1 MIVWEPMYK
10 NLKPRTML
18 CAIYRNIL
26 NVQNYFAIEM
36 YQTQIAIA
44 LSIYAM
50 KFCSDY
56 EKTASLLIFLLNVL
70 SDRYFGL

>member
-1 MIVWEPMYK
+1 MIIWEPMYK

-36 YQTQIAIA
+36 YQTQILIA
-44 LSIYAM
+44 LSIYTM

-56 EKTASLLIFLLNVL
+56 EMTASLFIFILNVL
-70 SDRYFGL
+70 SDRHFGL